1 MIGDSVN
8 LLRQFISFSVIGAI
22 GTTAH
27 FAVLIVSVQAL
38 STSPILGSIA
48 GFIAGAIINY
58 LLNYHV
64 TFKSDNRH
72 LESFLKFFT
81 VATSG
86 LGLNIAIMYVM
97 TQWLHYLFSQAVATS
112 IVLIW
117 NFLCNRFWTFRE
129 AHFVK
134 Q

>member
-1 MIGDSVN
+1 MK
-8 LLRQFISFSVIGAI
+8 LFRQFISFSVIGAI
-22 GTTAH
+22 GTAAH
-27 FAVLIVSVQAL
+27 FAVLIFAVQVLSISPVS
-38 STSPILGSIA
+38 GSIA

-64 TFKSDNRH
+64 TFKSENRH
-72 LESFLKFFT
+72 LESFPKFFT
-81 VATSG
+81 VATIG
-86 LGLNIAIMYVM
+86 LVLNISLMYVL
-97 TQWLHYLFSQAVATS
+97 TQWLHYLVSQVIATA

-129 AHFVK
+129 ANLVK